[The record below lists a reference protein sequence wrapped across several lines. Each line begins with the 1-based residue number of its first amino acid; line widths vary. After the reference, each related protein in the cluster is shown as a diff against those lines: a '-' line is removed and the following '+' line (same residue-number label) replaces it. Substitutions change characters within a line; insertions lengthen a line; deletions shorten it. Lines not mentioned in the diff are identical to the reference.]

1 MNISFKGFYNTGI
14 GVDINKQAHAILSNN
29 TLYVRPPYVHLS
41 LTTTLNNNGV
51 NDKEIFGEILKKFP
65 NKYQKDTIN
74 FHYDKYFSPYQKK
87 YKQEFWL
94 NDRPL
99 ILRDENLSIFS
110 KLAQL
115 FTKLSE
121 AKQLGADKYY
131 IYSDECRANFNYFF
145 MKGKQNL
152 LEDFHKPSNVR
163 AYAKGMADEFF
174 NIMIEYFNR

>member
-99 ILRDENLSIFS
+99 ILRDENLRDAPNIIRAKTVVPDDTFETIVCKNAGAGSLS
-110 KLAQL
+110 KLYATPITAPCISG
-115 FTKLSE
+115 FLSMFLNITFGDGFSPLNVSRTIT
-121 AKQLGADKYY
+121 AKTL
-131 IYSDECRANFNYFF
+131 
-145 MKGKQNL
+145 
-152 LEDFHKPSNVR
+152 
-163 AYAKGMADEFF
+163 
-174 NIMIEYFNR
+174 